1 MTLEAQR
8 LDSNDFGSSASK
20 LSDLIRMT
28 LGIDSDDFGSSAS
41 KLSDLILMT
50 LRIDSNVF
58 GSNLVVSKLILSRIF
73 RQILSYLQ

>member
-8 LDSNDFGSSASK
+8 LDSN
-20 LSDLIRMT
+20 
-28 LGIDSDDFGSSAS
+28 DFGSSAS